1 MKIGGGLN
9 TRGTQKKRVVM
20 VAAVAAVLDT
30 VAEGDMVEA
39 AAEAAAAV
47 AAVAEVEY
55 MEALLVVL
63 SLW

>member
-20 VAAVAAVLDT
+20 AVAVLDT
-30 VAEGDMVEA
+30 VVEGDMVEA

-47 AAVAEVEY
+47 AAVAEVED

-63 SLW
+63 PLW